1 MPKLTRW
8 NLGPREQVLDV
19 HAVVDIA
26 VSRSKVWSLI
36 KPAESAVLL
45 DPNTVRAF
53 HVPGTPV
60 GIGEMQG
67 FISRRDGRE
76 HVSIIEVLDEV
87 SGEYAVTRNMGGDD
101 DAYRMSYFLASTPTG
116 TRLEIRVT
124 FTVTAEQMEYTNG
137 YIVAHRRHA
146 ENFAQR
152 AKLIA
157 ESRWHG
163 SP

>member
-1 MPKLTRW
+1 
-8 NLGPREQVLDV
+8 
-19 HAVVDIA
+19 
-26 VSRSKVWSLI
+26 
-36 KPAESAVLL
+36 
-45 DPNTVRAF
+45 
-53 HVPGTPV
+53 
-60 GIGEMQG
+60 MQG

-137 YIVAHRRHA
+137 YIVAHRRYA